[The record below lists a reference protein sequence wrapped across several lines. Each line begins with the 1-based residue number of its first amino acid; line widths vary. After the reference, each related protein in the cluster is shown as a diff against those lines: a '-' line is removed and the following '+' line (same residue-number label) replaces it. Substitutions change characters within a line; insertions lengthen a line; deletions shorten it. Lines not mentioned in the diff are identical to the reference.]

1 MNEEDLTLRTIEG
14 NTAICFAAVS
24 GIVEIAM
31 VLVEKNNN
39 VPLIRGYLGRTPLCN
54 AAMFGH
60 RNMVSYLDSVTN
72 FESLG
77 RQEQISILILTI
89 SADLYGMSL

>member
-1 MNEEDLTLRTIEG
+1 M
-14 NTAICFAAVS
+14 
-24 GIVEIAM
+24 
-31 VLVEKNNN
+31 
-39 VPLIRGYLGRTPLCN
+39 GRTPLCN
-54 AAMFGH
+54 ATMFGH

-77 RQEQISILILTI
+77 RQEQISLLILTI